1 MEVGHIE
8 RHLLIEVNAEAKAV
22 AIAVHHKADILHVVA
37 SHLIVGLLHTG
48 ADLHHLRHVVLGTK
62 EELIGVAA
70 QTLLMVLILMSVLV
84 EIVVPT
90 GIEAKRG
97 DDAPTGTQREQRGRI
112 LRHILL
118 IGPTVENLKVACAL
132 AVGSLVLQAHAGFE
146 LILGGEIKVAHLIVD
161 TQDRCHTPTGL
172 VAVKANILC
181 GIAQRTEHG
190 GLHGILLSL
199 GLSGLGT
206 FHIAFLGGILSGGG
220 VTTHGLISLRRL
232 TEESLGSVHILVR
245 ASETSLDIAN
255 VAIIVAVAI
264 EHAQATIGRP
274 VLIELICGTKR
285 EAEVIL
291 ATTHVGVHVVRVDGR
306 KTQRAQAHLIGD
318 GVEVLRQ
325 QGQHGHS
332 ALERRQAV
340 LEDTLAT
347 AAQNAKAKLEAPVV
361 LVVSCLDGGNDR
373 SVGLT
378 LESLRGAL
386 VLGAK
391 DKRGEDACHS
401 TRLTGVLQV
410 E

>member
-1 MEVGHIE
+1 M
-8 RHLLIEVNAEAKAV
+8 
-22 AIAVHHKADILHVVA
+22 
-37 SHLIVGLLHTG
+37 
-48 ADLHHLRHVVLGTK
+48 
-62 EELIGVAA
+62 
-70 QTLLMVLILMSVLV
+70 
-84 EIVVPT
+84 
-90 GIEAKRG
+90 
-97 DDAPTGTQREQRGRI
+97 
-112 LRHILL
+112 
-118 IGPTVENLKVACAL
+118 
-132 AVGSLVLQAHAGFE
+132 
-146 LILGGEIKVAHLIVD
+146 
-161 TQDRCHTPTGL
+161 
-172 VAVKANILC
+172 
-181 GIAQRTEHG
+181 
-190 GLHGILLSL
+190 
-199 GLSGLGT
+199 
-206 FHIAFLGGILSGGG
+206 
-220 VTTHGLISLRRL
+220 
-232 TEESLGSVHILVR
+232 
-245 ASETSLDIAN
+245 
-255 VAIIVAVAI
+255 
-264 EHAQATIGRP
+264 
-274 VLIELICGTKR
+274 LIELICGTKR

-391 DKRGEDACHS
+391 DKRGEDACHR
-401 TRLTGVLQV
+401 TRLSGVLQV